1 MSGIRLTFPLA
12 IIFLKE
18 VLTIW
23 KQTRK
28 EIFFPLSVKGKKIS
42 LRLVSH

>member
-1 MSGIRLTFPLA
+1 MSGLRLTFPLA

-23 KQTRK
+23 KQIMK
-28 EIFFPLSVKGKKIS
+28 EIFFPLSVKEKKTS